1 MNFWNQDSTAQRLI
15 KSTRQFRKL
24 DWNKESIENLK
35 PSEIE
40 VLFCIRRLGRD
51 ENVTVSEIS
60 KLLRVTSPTVTQI
73 INRLDTCGLVKR
85 RINKEDRRSIKV
97 SLTDDGEAITE
108 QAAEKYASSI
118 NGLIEFLGDDQS
130 EQLIKLM
137 DKVFLYYNDG
147 QKK

>member
-24 DWNKESIENLK
+24 DWNKESIGNLK

-40 VLFCIRRLGRD
+40 VLFCIRKLGQN
-51 ENVTVSEIS
+51 ENITVSEIS

-73 INRLDTCGLVKR
+73 VNRLDACGLIKR
-85 RINKEDRRSIKV
+85 RINKEDRRSINV
-97 SLTDDGEAITE
+97 SLTDEGEAIAE
-108 QAAEKYASSI
+108 QAGEKYASSI
-118 NGLIEFLGDDQS
+118 NGLVEFLGDDQS

-137 DKVFLYYNDG
+137 DKVFLYYNEG
-147 QKK
+147 HKN